1 MALSAGM
8 AAASLVAAVIGLH
21 DGVAGEV
28 SDADALAI
36 TRAHCVM
43 CHARKPTHPSFD
55 APPKNV
61 VLETIDELRAW
72 APKMLQQVVQ
82 DRNMPIGGG
91 TSHDERAR
99 LGARVAGAGAWGTN
113 GRDPGRVLSTER

>member
-1 MALSAGM
+1 VALLLAV
-8 AAASLVAAVIGLH
+8 AAASAASN
-21 DGVAGEV
+21 AGEV

-55 APPKNV
+55 APPKGV

-72 APKMLQQVVQ
+72 RRKML
-82 DRNMPIGGG
+82 
-91 TSHDERAR
+91 E
-99 LGARVAGAGAWGTN
+99 
-113 GRDPGRVLSTER
+113 

>member
-1 MALSAGM
+1 MTPGI
-8 AAASLVAAVIGLH
+8 AAALLFAAAIAVSDAVAA
-21 DGVAGEV
+21 DV

-61 VLETIDELRAW
+61 TLETIDELRAW
-72 APKMLQQVVQ
+72 SLKMLEQVVQ
-82 DRNMPIGGG
+82 DRNWV
-91 TSHDERAR
+91 TSRGPQD
-99 LGARVAGAGAWGTN
+99 LGAFNPAMVSFFAQGLVRK
-113 GRDPGRVLSTER
+113 